1 MCPLFKNNNFRRK
14 IRFNSKKSLGYF
26 FRQKG
31 GETDDGIACKH
42 FYKFKLMQAK
52 NTAADGMR
60 CPSLF
65 IEKKSGAFLNCIFA
79 ASSTTVDR

>member
-42 FYKFKLMQAK
+42 FYKFKLMQLAK

-65 IEKKSGAFLNCIFA
+65 IEKKVRLF
-79 ASSTTVDR
+79 